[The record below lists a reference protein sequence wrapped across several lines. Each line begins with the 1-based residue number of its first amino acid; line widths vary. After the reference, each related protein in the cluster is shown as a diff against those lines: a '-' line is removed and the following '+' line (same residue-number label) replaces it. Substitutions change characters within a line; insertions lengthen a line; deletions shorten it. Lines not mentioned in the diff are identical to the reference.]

1 MKKMPLG
8 KLSRRQMQN
17 AYIVLT
23 ELLNEIRG
31 AKNLSKIVDASN
43 RFYTLIPHDFG
54 LKKPPPL
61 DTEEVIKLKTM
72 MVDNLLEIEVAY
84 SLLKQEQGDQGKDP
98 LDVHYEQLKTD
109 MEVRGGRGRM
119 RWLTPYKG

>member
-8 KLSRRQMQN
+8 KLSRQQMQE
-17 AYIVLT
+17 AYPLLT
-23 ELLNEIRG
+23 QLQNEVNG
-31 AKNLSKIVDASN
+31 ANNKSVILDLSN

-54 LKKPPPL
+54 LKKPPL
-61 DTEEVIKLKTM
+61 LNSEEVIRAKTQ

-84 SLLKQEQGDQGKDP
+84 SLLKQEVGEGEAKNP

-109 MEVRGGRGRM
+109 MEVSRES
-119 RWLTPYKG
+119 TEI